1 SSILIVLLAST
12 LVGQRAVIAAD
23 IPKRPE
29 EIKFAALKFEPPDS
43 AQFRHTLAS
52 GVVVYMAPDHEF
64 PLVNLAFT
72 FKGGSYLD
80 PADKPGLADA
90 TGDMIRRGGTTATK
104 AQEFDEQADFLAAQ
118 IGANCG
124 DIASGASL

>member
-1 SSILIVLLAST
+1 MRISSITTSILSCGLLAISS
-12 LVGQRAVIAAD
+12 AVIAAD

-29 EIKFAALKFEPPDS
+29 EIKFAPLKFEPPDA
-43 AQFRHTLAS
+43 AQYRHTLAG

-64 PLVNLAFT
+64 PLINLAFT

-90 TGDMIRRGGTTATK
+90 TGDMIR
-104 AQEFDEQADFLAAQ
+104 
-118 IGANCG
+118 
-124 DIASGASL
+124 